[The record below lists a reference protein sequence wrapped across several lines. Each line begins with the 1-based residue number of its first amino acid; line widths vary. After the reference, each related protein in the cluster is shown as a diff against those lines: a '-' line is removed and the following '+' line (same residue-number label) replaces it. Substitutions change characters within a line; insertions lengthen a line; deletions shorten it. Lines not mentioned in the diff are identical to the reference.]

1 MKSISALIIKILEFC
16 SHKLRS
22 VSRKSNRCHFDP
34 DLSGEKSFRITIER
48 FLSRRLL
55 RNDSFRVLQQTLKL
69 ASFLL
74 CFMLSQTI
82 QPCTTAVVSGKAT
95 DDGRPLL
102 LKNRDADALQNK
114 LVYFFDGK
122 YKFIGLVNSEDK
134 DNKEVWCGFNA
145 AGFGIMN
152 SASYN
157 LKINDSTKLSDLEGR
172 IMKMAL
178 ESCASLEDFEKILNN
193 LPKPLGVEANFG
205 VIDANGGAAYYE
217 TDNYKF
223 IKYDVNDPSV
233 APNGYLIR
241 TNFSVAGEENKG
253 YGYIRYATAT
263 ELFENQT
270 KDGKLSFEFLIND
283 VPRCL
288 VHSFTNTDLIKSL
301 PATEKKPSYIFFRD
315 YIPRHSSSAAIVL
328 QGVMKSESPSL
339 TTMWTIL
346 GFPLTSIIIPVWLL
360 EDGTIPKVLQADE
373 TGNAPL
379 CNIALQLKDKVF
391 SSQND
396 ASENYLNLAALMNK
410 ENSGVRQKLIPIEEQ
425 VLTKAKNILTDF
437 RKNGIKYSEV
447 KEFYNWIDNDVYN
460 EIKSKF
466 KLN

>member
-1 MKSISALIIKILEFC
+1 MKILEFKKQKI
-16 SHKLRS
+16 HKVLMES
-22 VSRKSNRCHFDP
+22 IRCHFDP
-34 DLSGEKSFRITIER
+34 DLSGEKSFLSTIER
-48 FLSRRLL
+48 FLSRRIL
-55 RNDSFRVLQQTLKL
+55 RNDFWGVFERTFKI
-69 ASFLL
+69 ASILL
-74 CFMLSQTI
+74 FFILPQAI

-122 YKFIGLVNSEDK
+122 YRFIGLVNSEDK
-134 DNKEVWCGFNA
+134 DNKDVWCGFNA

-157 LKINDSTKLSDLEGR
+157 LKLDEDTTEISDLEGR
-172 IMKMAL
+172 IMKLAL
-178 ESCASLEDFEKILNN
+178 ETCATLEDFEKLLND

-217 TDNYKF
+217 TDNFKF
-223 IKYDVNDPSV
+223 IKYDVNDPAV

-241 TNFSVAGEENKG
+241 TNFSVAGEDNKG
-253 YGYIRYATAT
+253 FGYIRYATASG
-263 ELFENQT
+263 LFENQT
-270 KDGKLSFEFLIND
+270 KNGKLSFEFLIND

-288 VHSFTNTDLIKSL
+288 VHSFTKTDLTKSL
-301 PATEKKPSYIFFRD
+301 PTNESESNYIFFRD
-315 YIPRHSSSAAIVL
+315 YIPRHSSSAAIVV
-328 QGVMKSESPSL
+328 QGVKENESASL

-346 GFPLTSIIIPVWLL
+346 GFPLTSVIIPVWLL
-360 EDGTIPKVLQADE
+360 EDGTMPNVLQADE

-379 CNIALQLKDKVF
+379 CNVALQLKDIVF

-410 ENSGVRQKLIPIEEQ
+410 ENSGVRQKLIPIEDQ
-425 VLTKAKNILTDF
+425 VIVKAKSILTDF
-437 RKNGIKYSEV
+437 RKNGIKYSEA

-466 KLN
+466 NLN

>member
-1 MKSISALIIKILEFC
+1 MYNCGCI
-16 SHKLRS
+16 R
-22 VSRKSNRCHFDP
+22 
-34 DLSGEKSFRITIER
+34 
-48 FLSRRLL
+48 
-55 RNDSFRVLQQTLKL
+55 
-69 ASFLL
+69 
-74 CFMLSQTI
+74 
-82 QPCTTAVVSGKAT
+82 KAT

-122 YKFIGLVNSEDK
+122 YRFIGLVNSEDK
-134 DNKEVWCGFNA
+134 DNKDVWCGFNA

-157 LKINDSTKLSDLEGR
+157 LKINDTTTITDLEGR
-172 IMKMAL
+172 IMKLAL
-178 ESCASLEDFEKILNN
+178 ETCATLKDFEKLLND

-217 TDNYKF
+217 TDNFKF
-223 IKYDVNDPSV
+223 IKYDANDPSV

-241 TNFSVAGEENKG
+241 TNYSVAGEDNKG
-253 YGYIRYATAT
+253 YGYIRYATAS

-270 KDGKLSFEFLIND
+270 KEGKLSFEFLIND

-288 VHSFTNTDLIKSL
+288 IHSFTKTDLRKSL
-301 PATEKKPSYIFFRD
+301 PANESEANYIFFRD
-315 YIPRHSSSAAIVL
+315 YIPRHSSSAAIVV
-328 QGVMKSESPSL
+328 QGVRENESPSL

-346 GFPLTSIIIPVWLL
+346 GFPLTSVIVPVWLL
-360 EDGTIPKVLQADE
+360 EDGTMPKVLQADE

-379 CNIALQLKDKVF
+379 CNVALRLKDKVF

-396 ASENYLNLAALMNK
+396 ASENYLNLSALMNK

-425 VLTKAKNILTDF
+425 VLAKAKNILIDF
-437 RKNGIKYSEV
+437 RKVGVNYSEA
-447 KEFYNWIDNDVYN
+447 KEFYSWIDDEVYS

>member
-1 MKSISALIIKILEFC
+1 MKKLLLALYILFVLTFSI
-16 SHKLRS
+16 
-22 VSRKSNRCHFDP
+22 N
-34 DLSGEKSFRITIER
+34 
-48 FLSRRLL
+48 
-55 RNDSFRVLQQTLKL
+55 
-69 ASFLL
+69 
-74 CFMLSQTI
+74 
-82 QPCTTAVVSGKAT
+82 PCTTAVVSGKAT

-122 YKFIGLVNSEDK
+122 YRFIGLVNSEDK
-134 DNKEVWCGFNA
+134 DNKDVWCGFNA

-157 LKINDSTKLSDLEGR
+157 LKINDTTTITDLEGR
-172 IMKMAL
+172 IMKLAL
-178 ESCASLEDFEKILNN
+178 ETCATLKDFEKLLND

-217 TDNYKF
+217 TDNFKF
-223 IKYDVNDPSV
+223 IKYDANDPSV

-241 TNFSVAGEENKG
+241 TNYSVAGEDNKG
-253 YGYIRYATAT
+253 YGYIRYATAS

-270 KDGKLSFEFLIND
+270 KEGKLSFEFLIND

-288 VHSFTNTDLIKSL
+288 IHSFTKTDLRKSL
-301 PATEKKPSYIFFRD
+301 PANESEANYIFFRD
-315 YIPRHSSSAAIVL
+315 YIPRHSSSAAIVV
-328 QGVMKSESPSL
+328 QGVRENESPSL

-346 GFPLTSIIIPVWLL
+346 GFPLTSVIVPVWLL
-360 EDGTIPKVLQADE
+360 EDGTMPKVLQADE

-379 CNIALQLKDKVF
+379 CNVALRLKDKVF

-396 ASENYLNLAALMNK
+396 ASENYLNLSALMNK

-425 VLTKAKNILTDF
+425 VLAKAKNILIDF
-437 RKNGIKYSEV
+437 RKVGVNYSEA
-447 KEFYNWIDNDVYN
+447 KEFYSWIDDEAYSK
-460 EIKSKF
+460 IKSKF

>member
-1 MKSISALIIKILEFC
+1 MKIFLAVLNIVLVATILIY
-16 SHKLRS
+16 
-22 VSRKSNRCHFDP
+22 
-34 DLSGEKSFRITIER
+34 
-48 FLSRRLL
+48 
-55 RNDSFRVLQQTLKL
+55 
-69 ASFLL
+69 
-74 CFMLSQTI
+74 
-82 QPCTTAVVSGKAT
+82 PCTTAVVSGKAT

-122 YKFIGLVNSEDK
+122 YRFIGLVNSEDK
-134 DNKEVWCGFNA
+134 ENKDVWCGFNA

-157 LKINDSTKLSDLEGR
+157 LKMNDTTKISDLEGR

-178 ESCASLEDFEKILNN
+178 ETCATLEDFEKLLNDM
-193 LPKPLGVEANFG
+193 PKPLGVEANFG

-217 TDNYKF
+217 TDNFKF
-223 IKYDVNDPSV
+223 IKYDVNDPLV

-241 TNFSVAGEENKG
+241 TNYSMTGEDNKG
-253 YGYIRYATAT
+253 YGYIRYATASG
-263 ELFENQT
+263 LFEDQT
-270 KDGKLSFEFLIND
+270 KNGKLSFEFLIND

-288 VHSFTNTDLIKSL
+288 IHSFTKTDHTKTL
-301 PATEKKPSYIFFRD
+301 PANQSESNYIFFRD
-315 YIPRHSSSAAIVL
+315 YIPRHSSSAAIVV
-328 QGVMKSESPSL
+328 QGVKRNESASL

-346 GFPLTSIIIPVWLL
+346 GFPLTSVIIPVWLL
-360 EDGTIPKVLQADE
+360 EDGTMPNVLQADE

-379 CNIALQLKDKVF
+379 CNVALQLKDKLF

-396 ASENYLNLAALMNK
+396 ASENYLNLSALMNK

-425 VLTKAKNILTDF
+425 VIANAKNILTDF
-437 RKNGIKYSEV
+437 RKSGIKYSEA
-447 KEFYNWIDNDVYN
+447 KEFYNWIDSDVYN